1 LVWSGSCFK
10 WLTIGSI
17 FVSTLLIMSEMSR
30 LMILIYLGK
39 SGRAFMTGLVGSFG
53 GSFSHV
59 YTFPYSVPLVDA
71 RSAYPTE
78 PVRAYDIL
86 ACDELPR

>member
-1 LVWSGSCFK
+1 
-10 WLTIGSI
+10 
-17 FVSTLLIMSEMSR
+17 
-30 LMILIYLGK
+30 MILIYLGK
-39 SGRAFMTGLVGSFG
+39 SGRAFMIGLVGSFG

-59 YTFPYSVPLVDA
+59 YTFAYSVPLVDA